1 MRSVNASEVVAA
13 SKFNRFHLFVFLWCF
28 YAIAFDGYVRH
39 RDVWGRLAMDDGGVG
54 SLSSI
59 QAGAIASYS
68 LVGMMLGVLPWWH
81 FCLSDWNVYQISSNY

>member
-39 RDVWGRLAMDDGGVG
+39 RDVWGRLAMDDGRVG
-54 SLSSI
+54 SELDSSR
-59 QAGAIASYS
+59 SYCQLFFGRHDARGTP
-68 LVGMMLGVLPWWH
+68 LVAFLP
-81 FCLSDWNVYQISSNY
+81 Q